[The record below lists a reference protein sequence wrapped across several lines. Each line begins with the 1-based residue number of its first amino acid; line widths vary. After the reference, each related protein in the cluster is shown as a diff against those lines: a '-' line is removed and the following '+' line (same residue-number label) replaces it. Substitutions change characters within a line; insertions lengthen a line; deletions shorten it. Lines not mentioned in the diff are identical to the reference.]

1 MQTIISPL
9 DCKRRY
15 TYADYYAINDDNRYE
30 VMEGTL
36 MMVPAPNT
44 SHQRISLEI
53 GYLFV
58 QFVKRNGLGEVFFA
72 PTDVVLSDDV
82 VVQPDILFISGERA
96 AIIGEQAV
104 MGAPDLVVEISS
116 PSSSFNDSVR
126 KKEIYQRFGVKEYW
140 LVFPEEKVIEI
151 MTLEHGLY
159 RELCSA
165 KDEGTVSSKIFHGF
179 EVDLKGVF

>member
-1 MQTIISPL
+1 MQTVVSPL

-15 TYADYYAINDDNRYE
+15 AYADYYAINDDNRYE

-36 MMVPAPNT
+36 MMVPAPNIK
-44 SHQRISLEI
+44 HQRISGRI
-53 GYLFV
+53 YRVMANFV
-58 QFVKRNGLGEVFFA
+58 SNNGLGEVFDA

-140 LVFPEEKVIEI
+140 LVFPEEKAIEI

-159 RELCSA
+159 REFCSA
-165 KDEGTVSSKIFHGF
+165 KDEGTVSSKIFPGF